1 MTLTYQ
7 TNLVIPLSLDT
18 SKTVIIDKTPAKIL
32 KDNKSISSSFKT
44 HNQFTGK
51 NFYPSQNS
59 IKLLD

>member
-51 NFYPSQNS
+51 TFILPRTE
-59 IKLLD
+59 